1 MINRIKRFFEFKRK
15 NIKVWKPCNIYMSA
29 KIGENVS
36 IGRFTEIGHNVKI
49 GDNVRIGAMSF
60 IPEGVTIED
69 DVFVGPHSVFTN
81 DKFPPSGR
89 ENWLKTK
96 VKKGAS
102 IGAGA
107 TIICGVVINEKALI
121 GAGSVV
127 TKDVPV
133 GATFIG
139 VPARD
144 INEKK
149 KVKKK

>member
-1 MINRIKRFFEFKRK
+1 MGENCRVHSH
-15 NIKVWKPCNIYMSA
+15 VW
-29 KIGENVS
+29 IGENVKM
-36 IGRFTEIGHNVKI
+36 GNNVKI
-49 GDNVRIGAMSF
+49 QAFAF
-60 IPEGVTIED
+60 IPDGVTIED

-96 VKKGAS
+96 VKKGAR

-133 GATFIG
+133 GATFVGI
-139 VPARD
+139 PARD